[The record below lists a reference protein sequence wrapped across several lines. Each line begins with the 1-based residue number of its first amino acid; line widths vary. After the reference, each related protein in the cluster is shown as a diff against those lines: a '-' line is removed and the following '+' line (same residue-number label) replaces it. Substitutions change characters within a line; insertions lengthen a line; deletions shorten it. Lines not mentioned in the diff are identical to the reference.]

1 MWYGVLCCGMV
12 FYALVWCFML
22 LYGVLSGVVWYGI
35 VLRLVSVWC
44 FMLLYGVLSG
54 VVWYCVKTP
63 GFCDHSS
70 SFA

>member
-12 FYALVWCFML
+12 FYAV
-22 LYGVLSGVVWYGI
+22 
-35 VLRLVSVWC
+35 VWC